1 MDSASLILAIKRKFR
16 LTGATL
22 DTDITASIT
31 LAVNSLAPYIKKS
44 VVDSSLTANST
55 DDFLTIPV
63 AYTGADLTNIFVKES
78 NGLWRKFVD
87 YSKDGDIIYLRE
99 YLDNASSIRLHLRVP
114 FTFAQVATIPLAYSR
129 ALVELSCAEF
139 ATMLAGDKS
148 SYNIYAQSNGAR
160 AVDNMLDLAEYYER
174 TAERRLIKLNAGESV
189 G

>member
-16 LTGATL
+16 LTGTTL
-22 DTDITASIT
+22 DADITAAIT
-31 LAVNSLAPYIKKS
+31 LAVHSLAPYIKKS
-44 VVDSSLTANST
+44 IVDSSLTANST
-55 DDFLTIPV
+55 TDSLTIPV

-78 NGLWRKFVD
+78 DGIWRKFVN
-87 YSKDGDIIYLRE
+87 YSKYDDVIYLRE
-99 YLDNASSIRLHLRVP
+99 YLDDATSIRLHLKVP
-114 FTFAQVATIPLAYSR
+114 FTYAQVATIPLAYCR
-129 ALVELSCAEF
+129 PLIELSCAEF

-148 SYNIYAQSNGAR
+148 AYNIYAQSNGAR